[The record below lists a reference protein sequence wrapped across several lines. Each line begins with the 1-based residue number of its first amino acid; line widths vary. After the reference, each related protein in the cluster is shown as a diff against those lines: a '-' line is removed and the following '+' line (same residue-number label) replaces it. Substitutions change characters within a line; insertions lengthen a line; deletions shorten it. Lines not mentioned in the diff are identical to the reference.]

1 MNRRPLPPRGSPLP
15 SRSPRRPSARLL
27 SSLAAL
33 LLAARRSQSHPPA
46 APVGPRAAS
55 AQPQPPGPAAS
66 SGGVLGL
73 AAPTLS
79 PVTWGGGSRPGS
91 SDPAARLLSS
101 PLLLFP
107 LLSFPFFLF
116 FLFFF
121 CLPPLSSSCPLLS
134 FPLASEGGGGTT
146 FPPAE
151 GSRSSWIR
159 RREAMRPR
167 ARGSGSGGGIRGGRS
182 GVKRRG
188 RPRSLAG

>member
-121 CLPPLSSSCPLLS
+121 FVSLLSLPPALSSPSPSPLREAAELL
-134 FPLASEGGGGTT
+134 FP
-146 FPPAE
+146 
-151 GSRSSWIR
+151 R
-159 RREAMRPR
+159 RRDLGAPGSADGRRCGR
-167 ARGSGSGGGIRGGRS
+167 AQGDPAAAAGSAAGGVG
-182 GVKRRG
+182 
-188 RPRSLAG
+188 